1 VANAKRLAALPLRP
15 TKAMIDAMF
24 WPSRARHL
32 AQVGLA
38 AGLLATSAI
47 AAAAPTT
54 LPSPDVTTPP
64 AYDQFILIPLRV
76 HVLSADGLPDV
87 DCKLTDDDV
96 RRVVDKANG
105 IWRVAGV
112 CFGLDSVLHEPA
124 VRRGTFES
132 ARDKQQWVPLPLY
145 RILRPERSRAFDG
158 LHVYYVHQMPVN
170 GVFMGD
176 DFAFVKETAELR
188 PVDGGTDEPIPRV
201 TAHELGHALGL
212 EHRQNRTNLMASG
225 TTGTLL
231 NEAEVAKAR
240 EVAGQLKGAMSPAAA
255 WAAAA
260 DAEQKGNVATARRVF
275 GWLATIPGDRAAE
288 ARRRLEALSRPAT
301 RPSAVRR

>member
-1 VANAKRLAALPLRP
+1 MIAAM
-15 TKAMIDAMF
+15 T
-24 WPSRARHL
+24 WPARAPRF
-32 AQVGLA
+32 AQLGLA
-38 AGLLATSAI
+38 SVFLVMF
-47 AAAAPTT
+47 AARVSAAPTT
-54 LPSPDVTTPP
+54 LPSPDATTPP
-64 AYDQFILIPLRV
+64 AYDQFIIVPLRV

-87 DCKLTDDDV
+87 DCKLTDADV
-96 RRVVDKANG
+96 RRVVEKANR
-105 IWRVAGV
+105 IWSVAGV
-112 CFGLDSVLHEPA
+112 SFGLEAILHEPA
-124 VRRGTFES
+124 VRRGTFET

-188 PVDGGTDEPIPRV
+188 PVEGGSGEPIPRV

-231 NEAEVAKAR
+231 NEAEVERAR
-240 EVAGQLKGAMSPAAA
+240 DVAGHMKGAMTPATA

-260 DAEQKGNVATARRVF
+260 QAEQKGDAATARRIY
-275 GWLATIPGDRAAE
+275 GWLAGIPGERAAAARKKMRALPAPTTRE
-288 ARRRLEALSRPAT
+288 AGADGHK
-301 RPSAVRR
+301 

>member
-1 VANAKRLAALPLRP
+1 MTWFGRVACFPHIGCAALLLAACPI
-15 TKAMIDAMF
+15 T
-24 WPSRARHL
+24 
-32 AQVGLA
+32 V
-38 AGLLATSAI
+38 
-47 AAAAPTT
+47 AAAAPAT

-64 AYDQFILIPLRV
+64 AYEQFIVVPLRV

-87 DCKLTDDDV
+87 DCKLTDADV
-96 RRVVDKANG
+96 RRVVEKANRV
-105 IWRVAGV
+105 WSVAGV
-112 CFGLDSVLHEPA
+112 SFGLDSVLHEPA

-188 PVDGGTDEPIPRV
+188 PVDGGIDEPIPRV

-225 TTGTLL
+225 TSGTLL

-240 EVAGQLKGAMSPAAA
+240 GVAGQVKGAMSPAAA
-255 WAAAA
+255 WAEAA
-260 DAEQKGNVATARRVF
+260 DAEQKGDVAAARRIY
-275 GWLATIPGDRAAE
+275 GWLADIPGAGAAA
-288 ARRRLEALSRPAT
+288 ARQRLAAMGPQT
-301 RPSAVRR
+301 RPTL

>member
-1 VANAKRLAALPLRP
+1 MTWFGRVACFPHIGCAALLLAACPI
-15 TKAMIDAMF
+15 T
-24 WPSRARHL
+24 
-32 AQVGLA
+32 V
-38 AGLLATSAI
+38 
-47 AAAAPTT
+47 AAAAPAT
-54 LPSPDVTTPP
+54 LPSPDVTATP

-76 HVLSADGLPDV
+76 HVLSAEGLPDV

-96 RRVVDKANG
+96 RRIVDKANG

-112 CFGLDSVLHEPA
+112 SFGLDSVLHEPA
-124 VRRGTFES
+124 VRRGAFES

-188 PVDGGTDEPIPRV
+188 PVDGGIDEPIPRV

-225 TTGTLL
+225 TSGTLL
-231 NEAEVAKAR
+231 NEAEVETARARAAK
-240 EVAGQLKGAMSPAAA
+240 VAGAMTAAAA
-255 WAAAA
+255 WKAADDAARAGDRDKAGRILSALADIPGAGAAAA
-260 DAEQKGNVATARRVF
+260 RQR
-275 GWLATIPGDRAAE
+275 LAAMGPQ
-288 ARRRLEALSRPAT
+288 T
-301 RPSAVRR
+301 RPTL

>member
-1 VANAKRLAALPLRP
+1 MIAAMTWRPVRVTRLA
-15 TKAMIDAMF
+15 
-24 WPSRARHL
+24 HL
-32 AQVGLA
+32 ALA
-38 AGLLATSAI
+38 AVLLTTSSAGAAAA

-54 LPSPDVTTPP
+54 LPSPDVTATP

-76 HVLSADGLPDV
+76 HVLSAEGLPDV

-96 RRVVDKANG
+96 RRVVNKANN

-112 CFGLDSVLHEPA
+112 SFGLDSVLHEPA

-188 PVDGGTDEPIPRV
+188 PVDGGIDEPIPRV

-231 NEAEVAKAR
+231 NEVEVAKAR
-240 EVAGQLKGAMSPAAA
+240 EVAGQVKGAMSPAAA

-260 DAEQKGNVATARRVF
+260 DAEQKGDVATARRVF
-275 GWLATIPGDRAAE
+275 GWLAAIPGDRAAA
-288 ARRRLEALSRPAT
+288 ARRRLAALPQPAT
-301 RPSAVRR
+301 RPAAENR